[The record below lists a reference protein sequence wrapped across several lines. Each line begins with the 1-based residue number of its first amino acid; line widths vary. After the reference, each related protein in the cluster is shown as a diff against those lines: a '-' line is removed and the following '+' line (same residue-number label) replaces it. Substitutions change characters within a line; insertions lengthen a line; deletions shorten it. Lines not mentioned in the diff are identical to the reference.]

1 MTDTQAR
8 EWFEIARNE
17 ARAHGVHDVE
27 VYLAAEE
34 SSLTRFANN
43 GIHQNVSEELRAIS
57 IRVAIGERTARATTN
72 RFANIREATKS
83 AIALARASEPDAN
96 LLPLYEPSPVLP
108 VARWDEATAGYS
120 PQARAEAVREAIGCV
135 AAAGQ
140 VAAGIFSTACSTAI
154 LANSNGVFARHDE
167 TGATFSITAT
177 AADSSGWAKASA
189 VAAGDLDPVRLARSA
204 AEKAARS
211 AKPRRMEA
219 GKYRVL
225 LEPAAV
231 LDFVGQIFGDCTA
244 TALEEERSFLTG
256 RMDQQLFGKNI
267 SIYDDVRHP
276 LQDGAP
282 FDGEGVPRQR
292 LTLFADGVPGEL
304 PYGRAAA
311 RRAGRTPTGHGL
323 SLPSEG
329 GESVSN
335 IVIAG
340 GAESREALLAQLGT
354 GILVTRLWYIRE
366 VDPFRKVMT
375 GMTRDGTFLVE
386 DGQIVC
392 GLHNFRFNE
401 SVIDVLQRVE
411 AMSAAERA
419 SGEEAFDMVVPAML
433 VTDFSFNEVTL
444 F

>member
-8 EWFEIARNE
+8 EWFEIANAE

-27 VYLAAEE
+27 VYIGAEE

-43 GIHQNVSEELRAIS
+43 GIHQNVSEESRTIS
-57 IRVAIGERTARATTN
+57 IRVAIGQRTARATTN

-96 LLPLYEPSPVLP
+96 LLPLYELSPVLP
-108 VARWDEATAGYS
+108 VVRWDEATAAYS

-135 AAAGQ
+135 AGAGQ
-140 VAAGIFSTACSTAI
+140 VAAGIFSTARSTAI

-177 AADSSGWAKASA
+177 ATDSSGWAKASA
-189 VAAGDLDPVRLARSA
+189 VAAGGLDPLQLARSA
-204 AEKAARS
+204 AEKATRS
-211 AKPRRMEA
+211 ARPRRMEP
-219 GKYRVL
+219 GRYRVL

-256 RMDQQLFGKNI
+256 RMDQQLFGTNI
-267 SIYDDVRHP
+267 TIFDDVRHP

-282 FDGEGVPRQR
+282 FDGEGVPRQT
-292 LTLFADGVPGEL
+292 LTLFAGGVPGEM
-304 PYGRAAA
+304 PYGRTAAQ
-311 RRAGRTPTGHGL
+311 RAGRAPTGHGL
-323 SLPSEG
+323 SLPSEA

-340 GAESREALLAQLGT
+340 GGDSRETLLAKLGS

-419 SGEEAFDMVVPAML
+419 SGEEAFDMVAPAML
-433 VTDFSFNEVTL
+433 VNDFSFNEVTL

>member
-1 MTDTQAR
+1 MTDQQAKD
-8 EWFEIARNE
+8 WFGEAHTE
-17 ARAHGVHDVE
+17 ARTHGVTDVE
-27 VYLAAEE
+27 VFLAEEE

-43 GIHQNVSEELRAIS
+43 GIHQNVSEEQRAIS

-72 RFANIREATKS
+72 RFANIREATRA
-83 AIALARASEPDAN
+83 AIALARASEPDPN
-96 LLPLYEPSPVLP
+96 LLPLYEGAPVTP
-108 VARWDEATAGYS
+108 IARWDEATAVYS
-120 PQARAEAVREAIGCV
+120 PQARAEAVREAIAQV
-135 AAAGQ
+135 EAAGHI
-140 VAAGIFSTACSTAI
+140 AAGIFSTARSSQ
-154 LANSNGVFARHDE
+154 LLLNSNGLFTRHDE

-189 VAAGDLDPVRLARSA
+189 VAAGDLDAVRLARSA
-204 AEKAARS
+204 AEKATRS
-211 AKPRRMEA
+211 ANPRRMEP

-231 LDFVGQIFGDCTA
+231 LDFVGQIFADCTA
-244 TALEEERSFLTG
+244 TAIEEERSFLTG
-256 RMDQQLFGKNI
+256 RLTETIFGPNI
-267 SIYDDVRHP
+267 TIHDDVRHP

-282 FDGEGVPRQR
+282 FDGEGVPREA
-292 LTLFADGVPGEL
+292 LTLFANGAPVAM

-329 GESVSN
+329 GECVSN
-335 IVIAG
+335 IVVAG
-340 GAESREALLAQLGT
+340 GHATREELLKQLGT

-386 DGQIVC
+386 DGEIVC
-392 GLHNFRFNE
+392 GLNNFRFNE
-401 SVIDVLQRVE
+401 SVIDVLNRVE
-411 AMSAAERA
+411 AMSPAVRA

-433 VTDFSFNEVTL
+433 VDGFTFSEVTL

>member
-8 EWFEIARNE
+8 EWFDIARVE
-17 ARAHGVHDVE
+17 ARAHGVDDVE

-43 GIHQNVSEELRAIS
+43 GIHQNVSEESRAIS
-57 IRVAIGERTARATTN
+57 IRVAVGQRTARATTN

-96 LLPLYEPSPVLP
+96 LLALYEPSPVTP
-108 VARWDEATAGYS
+108 VMRWDEATASYS
-120 PQARAEAVREAIGCV
+120 PQARAETVREAIACV

-140 VAAGIFSTACSTAI
+140 VAAGIFETSRSTQI
-154 LANSNGVFARHDE
+154 LVNSNGVFARHDE

-211 AKPRRMEA
+211 AKPRRMEP

-256 RMDQQLFGKNI
+256 RMSQQLFGKNI

-282 FDGEGVPRQR
+282 FDGEGVPRQT
-292 LTLFADGVPGEL
+292 LTLFADGVLGEM

-311 RRAGRTPTGHGL
+311 LRAGRAPTGHGL

-329 GESVSN
+329 GESVGN

-340 GAESREALLAQLGT
+340 GTESREALLAKLGT

-411 AMSAAERA
+411 AMSASERA

-433 VTDFSFNEVTL
+433 VNDFSFNEVTL

>member
-8 EWFEIARNE
+8 EWFDIARVE
-17 ARAHGVHDVE
+17 ARAYGVHDVE

-43 GIHQNVSEELRAIS
+43 GIHQNVSEESRAIS
-57 IRVAIGERTARATTN
+57 IRVAIGQRTARATTN

-96 LLPLYEPSPVLP
+96 LLALYEPSPVTP
-108 VARWDEATAGYS
+108 VMRWDEATAAYS
-120 PQARAEAVREAIGCV
+120 PQVRAEAVREAIACV
-135 AAAGQ
+135 ATAGQ
-140 VAAGIFSTACSTAI
+140 VAAGIFETSRSSQI
-154 LANSNGVFARHDE
+154 LVNSNGVFVRHDE

-189 VAAGDLDPVRLARSA
+189 VSAGDLDPVRLARSA
-204 AEKAARS
+204 AEKAAHS
-211 AKPRRMEA
+211 AKPRRMEP

-244 TALEEERSFLTG
+244 TAIEEERSFLTG
-256 RMDQQLFGKNI
+256 RLDQQLFGKNI

-282 FDGEGVPRQR
+282 FDGEGVPRQT
-292 LTLFADGVPGEL
+292 LTLFADGVPGEM

-311 RRAGRTPTGHGL
+311 LRAGRTPTGHGS

-329 GESVSN
+329 GESVGN

-340 GAESREALLAQLGT
+340 GTESREALLAKLGT
-354 GILVTRLWYIRE
+354 GVLVTRLWYIRE

-401 SVIDVLQRVE
+401 SVIDVLHRVE
-411 AMSAAERA
+411 AMSAPERG

-433 VTDFSFNEVTL
+433 VNDFSFNEVTL

>member
-1 MTDTQAR
+1 MTDQQAR
-8 EWFEIARNE
+8 EWFDEAQAE
-17 ARAHGVHDVE
+17 ARAQGVADVE
-27 VYLAAEE
+27 ALFCEEE

-43 GIHQNVSEELRAIS
+43 AIHQNVSEESRAIS
-57 IRVAIGERTARATTN
+57 IRVAIGRKTARATTN
-72 RFANIREATKS
+72 RLDRIGETTAA
-83 AIALARASEPDAN
+83 AIALARASEDDAN
-96 LLPLYEPSPVLP
+96 LLEMYAPEPVM
-108 VARWDEATAGYS
+108 AINRWDQATAEYS
-120 PQARAEAVREAIGCV
+120 PRARAEMVRAAIERVEG
-135 AAAGQ
+135 AGQ
-140 VAAGIFSTACSTAI
+140 VAAGIFSTASGSQI
-154 LANSNGVFARHDE
+154 LANSNGLFLRHDE

-189 VAAGDLDPVRLARSA
+189 VSAGDLDPVRLAASA
-204 AEKAARS
+204 AEKAKRS
-211 AKPRRMEA
+211 AAPRRLEP

-231 LDFVGQIFGDCTA
+231 LDFVGQIFGDCSA

-256 RMDQQLFGKNI
+256 RMDAPVFGDNI
-267 SIYDDVRHP
+267 TVYDDVRHP

-282 FDGEGVPRQR
+282 FDGEGVPRR
-292 LTLFADGVPGEL
+292 TLTLFDRGRPAEM

-311 RRAGRTPTGHGL
+311 ARAGRAATGHGL
-323 SLPSEG
+323 HLPNEA
-329 GESVSN
+329 GEAVSSV
-335 IVIAG
+335 VIAG
-340 GAESREALLAQLGT
+340 GGESREALLARLGT

-392 GLHNFRFNE
+392 GVRNFRFNE
-401 SVIDVLQRVE
+401 SVIDALRRVE
-411 AMSAAERA
+411 AMSAPERA

-433 VTDFSFNEVTL
+433 VDGFTFSEVTL